1 MNYLSE
7 TIFTW
12 ISSMLDVVK
21 TLDQILM
28 AKMEAHLMAS
38 HLLCLLLRLRRIHRV
53 QSGDLAVP
61 LCLYHLRSHQ
71 EFPPQ
76 LPQHRHYL
84 IHSHRNKALRL
95 PGSLLCSLHPLQP
108 RREASQSA
116 HRRQGNLTRS
126 LAASQMQALHRHP
139 SLLFRLPA
147 ALCKRLNLLSQAQGL
162 HHRRLRVASLCH
174 TPLQGL
180 ASPLLLQ

>member
-1 MNYLSE
+1 
-7 TIFTW
+7 
-12 ISSMLDVVK
+12 MLDVVK
-21 TLDQILM
+21 TLDQVLM
-28 AKMEAHLMAS
+28 AKREAHLMVS
-38 HLLCLLLRLRRIHRV
+38 HLLCLPFSLRSIHRV
-53 QSGDLAVP
+53 RSGDLP
-61 LCLYHLRSHQ
+61 CLYHLRSHQ

-76 LPQHRHYL
+76 LPRHRHHL

-126 LAASQMQALHRHP
+126 LAASQVQALHRHP

-147 ALCKRLNLLSQAQGL
+147 APCKRLNPLSQAQGL